1 MKNAVNRK
9 GDVIFKGLPRPR
21 PVGVNLK
28 PVQKAAVGTA
38 IGMAALAAFG
48 GGAQKYEQYKQFSR
62 NRAFSDKMGDGY
74 NRVMEARMGRPDW
87 YYGSSDVGMPGA

>member
-21 PVGVNLK
+21 PAGVHLK
-28 PVQKAAVGTA
+28 PGHKAA

-48 GGAQKYEQYKQFSR
+48 GGAQKYEQYKQVAR
-62 NRAFSDKMGDGY
+62 DRAFSGKMADGY
-74 NRVMEARMGRPDW
+74 NRVMTQRMGRPDW
-87 YYGSSDVGMPGA
+87 YYGSSDVGMPST